1 MRYDKPIYFQHIR
14 QGEYNAD
21 SGNYGEDN
29 ITEVKRYAD
38 VTDTGTETLKFVYG
52 AIKQGSLTIRLQRPY
67 KEAFDKIKVGE
78 KTYSVDF
85 ERRKKCFVVSEVQ

>member
-1 MRYDKPIYFQHIR
+1 MRYDKPIYFQCI
-14 QGEYNAD
+14 QPGEYNAVT
-21 SGNYGEDN
+21 GNYGDDVTTAE
-29 ITEVKRYAD
+29 KRYAD
-38 VTDTGTETLKFVYG
+38 VTDTGTEMLKIVYG

-85 ERRKKCFVVSEVQ
+85 ERRKKYFVVSEVP

>member
-1 MRYDKPIYFQHIR
+1 MRYDKPIFFQRIQ
-14 QGEYNAD
+14 QGEYNAAT
-21 SGNYGEDN
+21 GNYGDDI

-38 VTDTGTETLKFVYG
+38 VTDTGTETLKLVYG

-67 KEAFDKIKVGE
+67 MESFDKIRVGE

-85 ERRKKCFVVSEVQ
+85 ERQKKRFVVSEVP